1 VDFKE
6 APKIGKYDVI
16 GVIGRSGNG
25 IVYKATDRDL
35 GRVVAI
41 KVMTSRYSDDPYLLK
56 EFFHEALSI
65 ARLQH
70 PNIVTVYELGNL
82 DGNPYLVMEFLE
94 GESLDL
100 IIFSRRQ
107 LSLWRKSTRLSKSA
121 TA

>member
-41 KVMTSRYSDDPYLLK
+41 KVMISRYSDDPDLLNSS
-56 EFFHEALSI
+56 FTRRCP
-65 ARLQH
+65 ARGC
-70 PNIVTVYELGNL
+70 NIPTSSRSMSLG
-82 DGNPYLVMEFLE
+82 
-94 GESLDL
+94 
-100 IIFSRRQ
+100 I
-107 LSLWRKSTRLSKSA
+107 STEIRTS
-121 TA
+121 